1 MKGLL
6 VALVI
11 LGIAFGYQA
20 PSVAATCD
28 TPADFNEALE
38 RADSV
43 FVARIISVADGGAD
57 AVAAVEAVWK
67 GPDLEATVK
76 LDGGDSSDKVSG
88 LTRTH
93 SVGQRL
99 LVVAAWSRRVFND
112 DGCTATRSFTG
123 SARDIPV
130 PMQAALGTDQ
140 ARAPIAAESID
151 TGSEGSA
158 FPVRSVA
165 LGGLVLVL
173 ILVGAFLVRRAVA
186 FRPELDERDFAPTQ
200 VTAKPDLPAP
210 NKRRLAGWRSGR
222 FSRSGRDQV
231 ARLKKERKRKS
242 AGGSTNAE

>member
-1 MKGLL
+1 MKSFM
-6 VALVI
+6 VALLI
-11 LGIAFGYQA
+11 LGVAFGYQA
-20 PSVAATCD
+20 PAVAATCD
-28 TPADFNEALE
+28 TPANFNEALE

-43 FVARIISVADGGAD
+43 FVARVISVSDGGVS

-67 GPDLEATVK
+67 GPDLEDTVN

-112 DGCTATRSFTG
+112 DGCTATRPFTG
-123 SARDIPV
+123 SATDIPV

-140 ARAPIAAESID
+140 ARVPIAAESVEA
-151 TGSEGSA
+151 GSEGSE

-173 ILVGAFLVRRAVA
+173 ILVGIFLVRRAVA
-186 FRPELDERDFAPTQ
+186 FRPELDERDFAPNQ
-200 VTAKPDLPAP
+200 VAAKPDLPP
-210 NKRRLAGWRSGR
+210 VPQRRVAGWMSGR
-222 FSRSGRDQV
+222 FSRSGRDQL
-231 ARLKKERKRKS
+231 ARLKGDRKR
-242 AGGSTNAE
+242 